1 MLTNFIHK
9 NVLDMFFDAQII
21 SLPVESRHWNLVC
34 RKDNIYNWC
43 GKYDIKINTDSTDCI
58 QLIGSNEHVKAAQ
71 FEIQRFIR
79 DHYVTKTTRF
89 GPNWKWCQYFEQNI
103 LSELRK
109 RNSLVTIKIDQKLKR
124 IYLRGPSKAVD
135 SVKQQVVFIFDLI
148 RHKERVNNCI
158 GPGNGC
164 QIKKKY
170 RCKKFKRAKFSRNKI
185 GIEHVRIRRKYCDE
199 LNRMNDWIRS
209 NISYISINYELKIEQ
224 EVITIEGTRP
234 GINWFKH
241 RLFVI
246 SKIRYKTNIFMF
258 KKSENW
264 KLLAQKKNRKKEL
277 TTYRLCSTNITSN
290 VRLVPSKTE
299 SKFKTYSLNLNQYSQ
314 LFTKISQELEK

>member
-1 MLTNFIHK
+1 MLTRSIIHK
-9 NVLDMFFDAQII
+9 NVHDLFFDGEII
-21 SLPVESRHWNLVC
+21 SLPVEPRHWNLVC

-58 QLIGSNEHVKAAQ
+58 QLIGSNKQVKAAK

-89 GPNWKWCQYFEQNI
+89 GRNWKWCQYFEQNI

-109 RNSLVTIKIDQKLKR
+109 KNSLVTIKIDQKLKR
-124 IYLRGPSKAVD
+124 IYLRGPSQAVD
-135 SVKQQVVFIFDLI
+135 SVKQQVVFIFDLM
-148 RHKERVNNCI
+148 RHKERVNTCMNLI
-158 GPGNGC
+158 GLGYEC

-170 RCKKFKRAKFSRNKI
+170 RCRKSKRYSRNKI
-185 GIEHVRIRRKYCDE
+185 GIEDIRIKRKYWDG
-199 LNRMNDWIRS
+199 LNRMNHWIRS
-209 NISYISINYELKIEQ
+209 KISYIPIKYELKIKQ
-224 EVITIEGTRP
+224 KVITVEGTRH

-246 SKIRYKTNIFMF
+246 SKIRYKTNIFIF
-258 KKSENW
+258 KKSEDW
-264 KLLAQKKNRKKEL
+264 KLLAQKRNRKKEKI
-277 TTYRLCSTNITSN
+277 TYRFYSTNFTSN

-299 SKFKTYSLNLNQYSQ
+299 SKFKTCSLNLNQYSQ
-314 LFTKISQELEK
+314 LLLRYLRN